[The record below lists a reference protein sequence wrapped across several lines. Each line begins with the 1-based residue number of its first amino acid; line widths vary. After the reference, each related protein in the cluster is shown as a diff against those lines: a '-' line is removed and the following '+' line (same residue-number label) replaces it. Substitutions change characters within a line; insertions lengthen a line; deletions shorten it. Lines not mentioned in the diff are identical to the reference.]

1 MRIGKK
7 GKVYMKKKVNRKTS
21 RIPTFTSNEEEA
33 RFWDTH
39 SVTDFKDE
47 TEDVDIVVELAKPRD
62 ETLVLR
68 VQKSIKKQL
77 EQVARKRGIT
87 ISTLARIWLMEKLQ
101 TGAIRMQ

>member
-1 MRIGKK
+1 
-7 GKVYMKKKVNRKTS
+7 MKKKVNRKTN

-39 SVTDFKDE
+39 SVTDFEDE

-68 VQKSIKKQL
+68 VQKSIKERL
-77 EQVARKRGIT
+77 ERAARKQGIT
-87 ISTLARIWLMEKLQ
+87 VSTLARIWLMEKLQ
-101 TGAIRMQ
+101 TGAMRM